1 MSGYQRDIRR
11 RSKAVEDA
19 SRRVDVEDGEV
30 GVVDSVDKRIAAGVD
45 QGRIPRLVV
54 AVEVAADDSVS
65 VRMSEDGVEVRR
77 VGRRKKAR
85 RSRRDVDVVDV

>member
-30 GVVDSVDKRIAAGVD
+30 GVVDSVDKRIAASVD

-65 VRMSEDGVEVRR
+65 V
-77 VGRRKKAR
+77 
-85 RSRRDVDVVDV
+85 